1 MDIINKAKDKII
13 DGVKAVD
20 EKMPAYSLNTDTSKR
35 IEENITKMNNES
47 PVPIAKHELQFLDT
61 NVLDQNLGK
70 IAYTLDKAYM
80 QNLESNYEALPF
92 SSEVT
97 YAHNIR
103 AINIKKFVFNKNE
116 QVIDCMK
123 NVIGAFSNTTNTLA
137 VVVHRS
143 VKDVSIY
150 FVCKNEGSG
159 KDSESRDSLS
169 LLNSSFMGNFP
180 GSECEECKY
189 KEKQS
194 DKEDDTYLKDTF
206 YFLQNPSVKNEKNNE
221 RIKAI
226 ALLSAIPSDKS
237 DKYISQGLEKILNG
251 LVPKEEKD
259 EYSIIFLAEPL
270 QQTEIRNIID
280 GFEEMAT
287 AISPFATHQFQN
299 NISESESSG
308 EMKSINESISH
319 AVNKSHSV
327 NTNISV
333 SHSVETGASV
343 SVPGASSSVSSTTTV
358 QASAGY
364 GYNWGKTDSTSS
376 GTMKGTNHNIVVGS
390 GKSTTLTYKSYLV
403 SDLLQKIEAII
414 KRLVITQ
421 STGLWRSAAYVLTN
435 EKSVAINVAQ
445 SLNGLINGDE
455 SFIEAS
461 AIQSWTY
468 EYNEGKETDFDR
480 ILKCINHFT
489 HPVFENINDKKDCK
503 DNDSLIH
510 VNPTSNLTTSEF
522 AKLIALP
529 KQSLPG
535 IPVIECA
542 KFGRTVGK
550 YTVKPLIKE
559 DEEEEHSAVIKL
571 GNICHMYSEENL
583 PVHLNIKNLASH
595 TFITGST
602 GSGKSFTIYQLLS
615 LIKNLE
621 CKYKLKKDG
630 KESEIK
636 NKIHYLVIEPAKGE
650 YKNEFGKNVD
660 IVYSNNPNLSQTS
673 LLRINP
679 FSFYGET
686 HILEHLDR
694 LIEIFNVCWP
704 MYAAMPAVL
713 KDAVEKSY
721 EDCGWNLTTSE
732 NKYDK
737 NLFPSFADVTRNI
750 RAIIDSSDYDAENKG
765 AYKGSL
771 VTRLRSLTSGLY
783 GQIFTDD
790 ELSPEDLFEK
800 NVIVDLSRVS
810 ASDTKSLIMGL
821 LVLKL
826 QEYRMNQGA
835 SELKHIT
842 VLEEAHN
849 LLKRTSTEQ
858 TTESANLIGKSVEML
873 TNAIAEMRAFGEG
886 FIIADQA
893 PGLLDMAVIRN
904 TNTKII
910 LRLPDQSDREL
921 VGRAANLND
930 EQITELARL
939 PCGVAAVYQ
948 NDWIEPV
955 LCKVEKFQNKGVFD
969 NQISNKEST
978 KRELTS
984 EEKLEIAKFL
994 FNNEFQLPKTLLS
1007 DLKKSRI
1014 SARSRAIIDDI
1025 YIQKAKNKY
1034 DKEDSNNGIILAEL
1048 YNDIADSLLK
1058 ISKKTSNPDELLVA
1072 YNPMLANEIQDE
1084 DLRLK
1089 IFTSLIVNLFIN
1101 ELHNSKLLEDW
1112 TNKYKVR

>member
-1 MDIINKAKDKII
+1 MDIINKAKDKIV
-13 DGVKAVD
+13 DGIKAVD
-20 EKMPAYSLNTDTSKR
+20 NKMPTYKLNSETSNR
-35 IEENITKMNNES
+35 IEENIKKSNNDS
-47 PVPIAKHELQFLDT
+47 PVSLDKPELQILDS
-61 NVLDQNLGK
+61 NVLEQNLGK

-80 QNLESNYEALPF
+80 QTLETNYEALPF
-92 SSEVT
+92 NSEVT

-103 AINIKKFVFNKNE
+103 SIRIKKFVFNKDE

-123 NVIGAFSNTTNTLA
+123 NVIGAFSNTISTIA
-137 VVVHRS
+137 VVVHRTIE
-143 VKDVSIY
+143 DVSIY
-150 FVCKNEGSG
+150 FVCKNEGNE
-159 KDSESRDSLS
+159 KDVESRDSLS
-169 LLNSSFMGNFP
+169 LLSSSFMGNFP
-180 GSECEECKY
+180 GSECEECNY

-194 DKEDDTYLKDTF
+194 EKEDDTYLKETF
-206 YFLQNPSVKNEKNNE
+206 SFLQNPSVKKENNKE

-237 DKYISQGLEKILNG
+237 EKYISQGIEKILNG

-259 EYSIIFLAEPL
+259 EYTIVFLAEAL
-270 QQTEIRNIID
+270 QQSEIRNIID
-280 GFEEMAT
+280 GFEEMAS
-287 AISPFATHQFQN
+287 AISPFAVHQFQN

-308 EMKSINESISH
+308 EMNSVNESISH

-327 NTNISV
+327 N
-333 SHSVETGASV
+333 ASV
-343 SVPGASSSVSSTTTV
+343 SVSHTVGTSATAIVPGAAASVNTSTTV

-376 GTMKGTNHNIVVGS
+376 GTVKGTNHNIVVGS

-403 SDLLQKIEAII
+403 SDLLQKIEAVI
-414 KRLVITQ
+414 KRLAVAQ

-455 SFIEAS
+455 SFIESS

-480 ILKCINHFT
+480 ILKSVNHFT
-489 HPVFENINDKKDCK
+489 HPIFENINDKKDCK
-503 DNDSLIH
+503 DNNSIIR
-510 VNPTSNLTTSEF
+510 VKPTTNLTTSEF
-522 AKLIALP
+522 AKLISLP

-535 IPVIECA
+535 IPVLECA
-542 KFGRTVGK
+542 RFGRTVGR
-550 YTVKPLIKE
+550 YNVKTLKKE
-559 DEEEEHSAVIKL
+559 DEEEETTAIIKL
-571 GNICHMYSEENL
+571 GNICHMYTEENL

-602 GSGKSFTIYQLLS
+602 GSGKSFTVYQLLS
-615 LIKNLE
+615 TLKE
-621 CKYKLKKDG
+621 QMCKYKLIQDG
-630 KESEIK
+630 KENEIID
-636 NKIHYLVIEPAKGE
+636 KIHYLVIEPAKGE
-650 YKNEFGKNVD
+650 YKNEFGKMVD
-660 IVYSNNPNLSQTS
+660 MVYGINPNLRTTS

-679 FSFYGET
+679 FSFYGAT

-721 EDCGWNLTTSE
+721 EDCGWDLTTSE

-737 NLFPSFADVTRNI
+737 KLFPTFADVTRNI
-750 RAIIDSSDYDAENKG
+750 RTIIDTSDYDAENKG

-771 VTRLRSLTSGLY
+771 VTRLNSLTNGLY
-783 GQIFTDD
+783 GQIFTDEEIPLA
-790 ELSPEDLFEK
+790 ELFDK
-800 NVIVDLSRVS
+800 NVIVDLSLVGS
-810 ASDTKSLIMGL
+810 SETKSLIMGL

-858 TTESANLIGKSVEML
+858 MTESSNLVGKSVEML
-873 TNAIAEMRAFGEG
+873 TNSIAEMRAFGEG

-930 EQITELARL
+930 EQIIELAKL
-939 PCGVAAVYQ
+939 PRGVAAVYQ

-955 LCKVEKFQNKGVFD
+955 LCKVEKFQNKGVF
-969 NQISNKEST
+969 NNHISNNEST
-978 KRELTS
+978 KKLLKS
-984 EEKLEIAKFL
+984 EQKLKIAKFL
-994 FNNEFQLPKTLLS
+994 FDNEFQLPKALVD
-1007 DLKKSRI
+1007 DLKQSKF
-1014 SARSRAIIDDI
+1014 SARSRAILEEISL
-1025 YIQKAKNKY
+1025 QKAAGKY
-1034 DKEDSNNGIILAEL
+1034 EKEDSSIGIILAEL
-1048 YNDIADSLLK
+1048 YNDIACSLLT
-1058 ISKKTSNPDELLVA
+1058 ISKKTSNPDELLIA
-1072 YNPMLANEIQDE
+1072 YNPMLANEIPDE
-1084 DLRLK
+1084 DLRIK
-1089 IFTSLIVNLFIN
+1089 IFTALIVNLFIN
-1101 ELHNSKLLEDW
+1101 ELHNSQLLENW
-1112 TNKYKVR
+1112 TNRYIVR